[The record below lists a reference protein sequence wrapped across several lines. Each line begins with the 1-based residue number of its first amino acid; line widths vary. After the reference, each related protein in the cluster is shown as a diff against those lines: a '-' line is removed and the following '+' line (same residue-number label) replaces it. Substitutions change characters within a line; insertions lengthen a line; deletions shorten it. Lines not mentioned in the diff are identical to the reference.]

1 MFIVLGSGMRRL
13 FALLAVALMG
23 AAGSLFI
30 TSPAS
35 AHGYV
40 SSPPSR
46 QALCAQ
52 GRMACGQIKYEPQSV
67 EGPKGL
73 RNCHGNNTQFAE
85 LNDDS
90 RGWPAT
96 NVGTS
101 QTFTW
106 INTAR
111 HATASWEYFIG
122 GTRVGYFA
130 GNSQQ
135 PPATLSHTVNLS
147 GFSGR
152 QKVLAVWT
160 ISDTTNA
167 FYSCIDV
174 NIGGSGGGGGGN
186 PPPGPCSAAAW
197 SSSTVYVGGNL
208 ASHNNRTWRAKWWT
222 QGETPGVAD
231 VWADQGAC

>member
-1 MFIVLGSGMRRL
+1 MRKL
-13 FALLAVALMG
+13 LALLAVALVG
-23 AAGSLFI
+23 AAGSLLVA
-30 TSPAS
+30 SPAA

-52 GRMACGQIKYEPQSV
+52 GKMACGQIKYEPQSV

-73 RNCHGNNTQFAE
+73 RNCHGNNAVFAE

-96 NVGTS
+96 GVGTS
-101 QTFTW
+101 LTLTW

-122 GTRVGYFA
+122 NTRIASFA

-135 PPATLSHTVNLS
+135 PPATLSHTVSLS

-152 QKVLAVWT
+152 QKILAVWT
-160 ISDTTNA
+160 IADTTNA

-174 NIGGSGGGGGGN
+174 NIGGGGGT
-186 PPPGPCSAAAW
+186 PPPSGSCSAAAW
-197 SSSTVYVGGNL
+197 SGTAVYVSGNL
-208 ASHNNRTWRAKWWT
+208 ASHNNRTWRARWWT
-222 QGETPGVAD
+222 QGETPGAAD

>member
-1 MFIVLGSGMRRL
+1 MRKL
-13 FALLAVALMG
+13 LALLAVAIVG
-23 AAGSLFI
+23 AAGSLLAA
-30 TSPAS
+30 SPAA

-52 GRMACGQIKYEPQSV
+52 GVMSCGQIKYEPQSV

-73 RNCHGNNTQFAE
+73 KTCNANVAGFAE

-96 NVGTS
+96 SVSTS

-106 INTAR
+106 VNTAR
-111 HATASWEYFIG
+111 HATANWEYWIG
-122 GTRVGYFA
+122 NTRVASFS
-130 GNSQQ
+130 GNNQQ

-152 QKVLAVWT
+152 QKILAVWN

-174 NIGGSGGGGGGN
+174 NVGGSGGGGGTT
-186 PPPGPCSAAAW
+186 PPPTGSCGGVSAW
-197 SSSTVYVGGNL
+197 TSSTVYVGGNFATYNGRKWK
-208 ASHNNRTWRAKWWT
+208 ASWWT
-222 QGETPGVAD
+222 QGETPGAAA
-231 VWADQGAC
+231 VWVDQGAC

>member
-1 MFIVLGSGMRRL
+1 MRKL
-13 FALLAVALMG
+13 LALLAVAVAG
-23 AAGSLFI
+23 AAGSLLAA
-30 TSPAS
+30 SPAA

-52 GRMACGQIKYEPQSV
+52 GRMSCGQIKYEPQSV

-73 RNCHGNNTQFAE
+73 KSCHANLAQFAE

-96 NVGTS
+96 GVGTS
-101 QTFTW
+101 LTLTW

-111 HATASWEYFIG
+111 HATANWEYWIG
-122 GTRVGYFA
+122 NNRVASFS
-130 GNSQQ
+130 GNNQQ

-147 GFSGR
+147 GYSGR
-152 QKVLAVWT
+152 QKILAVWNVA
-160 ISDTTNA
+160 DTANA

-174 NIGGSGGGGGGN
+174 NIGGGSTT
-186 PPPGPCSAAAW
+186 PPPTGNCGGVAAW

-208 ASHNNRTWRAKWWT
+208 ATHNGRKWRAQWWT
-222 QGETPGVAD
+222 QGETPGVAS
-231 VWADQGAC
+231 VWVDQGAC

>member
-111 HATASWEYFIG
+111 HATASWE
-122 GTRVGYFA
+122 
-130 GNSQQ
+130 
-135 PPATLSHTVNLS
+135 
-147 GFSGR
+147 
-152 QKVLAVWT
+152 
-160 ISDTTNA
+160 
-167 FYSCIDV
+167 
-174 NIGGSGGGGGGN
+174 
-186 PPPGPCSAAAW
+186 
-197 SSSTVYVGGNL
+197 
-208 ASHNNRTWRAKWWT
+208 
-222 QGETPGVAD
+222 
-231 VWADQGAC
+231 

>member
-1 MFIVLGSGMRRL
+1 MRRL
-13 FALLAVALMG
+13 ITLLAVALLG
-23 AAGSLFI
+23 AAGSLLVV
-30 TSPAS
+30 SPAS

-52 GRMACGQIKYEPQSV
+52 GRVACGQIKYEPQSV
-67 EGPKGL
+67 EGAKNL
-73 RNCHGNNTQFAE
+73 RTCHGNNAVFAE

-90 RGWPAT
+90 KGWPAT
-96 NVGTS
+96 NVSST

-160 ISDTTNA
+160 ISDTANA

-174 NIGGSGGGGGGN
+174 NIGGTGGGGPTT
-186 PPPGPCSAAAW
+186 PPPSGSCTAPAW
-197 SSSTVYVGGNL
+197 SSGTVYVGGNL
-208 ASHNNRTWRAKWWT
+208 ASHNSRTWRAKWWT